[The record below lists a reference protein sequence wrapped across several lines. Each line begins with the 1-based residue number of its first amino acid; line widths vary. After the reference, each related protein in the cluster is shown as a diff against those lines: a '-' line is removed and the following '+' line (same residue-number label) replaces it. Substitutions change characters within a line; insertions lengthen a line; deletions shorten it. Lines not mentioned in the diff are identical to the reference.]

1 MGCGLS
7 KAHIRPE
14 VLVAHAN
21 ARTTVHGR
29 LLIVARYR
37 AGWPKAH
44 IAAAMGI
51 SRQCVSR
58 WLDRY
63 AAEGEAGLADRSSR
77 PHHSP
82 GRAAPDVEDRI
93 LQLRTQQRRGPD
105 WIGAE
110 LGVPAR
116 TVSRVLARRGAPRLA
131 ALDPLTGNLLRA
143 SKATAIRYER
153 ARPGE
158 LVHMDVKKLGRIPD
172 GGGWRALGRAA
183 REATRDRTS
192 KLGYDYVHSLVDDH
206 SRLAYS
212 EILRDEKG
220 TTCAAFL
227 GRAAAY
233 FADHGIPRIERVMT
247 DNAWAYQHSLK
258 AVCAQLGARQKFI
271 KPHCPWQNGKV
282 ERLNRTLATEWAYRQ
297 VFTSND
303 ERAAALAPWIEHY
316 NTRRRHSALGGLPPI
331 SRLSPT

>member
-7 KAHIRPE
+7 KAHIHSE

-21 ARTTVHGR
+21 ARTTFHGR
-29 LLIVARYR
+29 LLMVQRHQR
-37 AGWPKAH
+37 GWPKAH
-44 IAAAMGI
+44 IAAAMG
-51 SRQCVSR
+51 VSR
-58 WLDRY
+58 KCVRTWIDRY
-63 AAEGEAGLADRSSR
+63 TAEGERGLQDRSSR
-77 PHHSP
+77 PHRSP
-82 GRAAPDVEDRI
+82 RRTAPEVEERI
-93 LQLRTQQRRGPD
+93 VELRQQARRGPD
-105 WIGAE
+105 RLAAE
-110 LGVPAR
+110 LGVAPR

-131 ALDPLTGNLLRA
+131 ALDPLTGQVLRA
-143 SKATAIRYER
+143 SKATAVRYER

-183 REATRDRTS
+183 RETTRNRTS

-212 EILRDEKG
+212 EILPDEKG

-227 GRAAAY
+227 DRAAAY
-233 FADHGIPRIERVMT
+233 FAAHGIDRIERVMT
-247 DNAWAYQHSLK
+247 DNAWAYRWSLREVIT
-258 AVCAQLGARQKFI
+258 ALGARQTFI

-282 ERLNRTLATEWAYRQ
+282 ERLNRTLATERAYRQ
-297 VFTSND
+297 VFASNA

>member
-7 KAHIRPE
+7 KAHIHSE

-21 ARTTVHGR
+21 ARTTFHGR
-29 LLIVARYR
+29 LLMVQRHQR
-37 AGWPKAH
+37 GWPKAH
-44 IAAAMGI
+44 IAAAMG
-51 SRQCVSR
+51 VSR
-58 WLDRY
+58 KCVRTWIDRY
-63 AAEGEAGLADRSSR
+63 TAEGERGLQDRSSR
-77 PHHSP
+77 PHRSP
-82 GRAAPDVEDRI
+82 RRTAPEVEERI
-93 LQLRTQQRRGPD
+93 VELRQQARRGPD
-105 WIGAE
+105 WLAAE
-110 LGVPAR
+110 LGVAPR

-131 ALDPLTGNLLRA
+131 ALDPLTGQVLRA
-143 SKATAIRYER
+143 SKATAVRYER

-183 REATRDRTS
+183 RETTRNRTS

-212 EILRDEKG
+212 EILPDEKG

-227 GRAAAY
+227 DRAAAY
-233 FADHGIPRIERVMT
+233 FAAHGITRIERVMT
-247 DNAWAYQHSLK
+247 DNAWAYRWSLREVIT
-258 AVCAQLGARQKFI
+258 ALGARQTFI

-282 ERLNRTLATEWAYRQ
+282 ERLNRTLTTEWAYRQ
-297 VFTSND
+297 VFTSNA

-316 NTRRRHSALGGLPPI
+316 NTRRRHSALGGLPPV
-331 SRLSPT
+331 SRLAPT